1 MGSNDLEEEL
11 WNIYTHYTLHGN
23 PRDPSKLTG
32 NVLLKICR
40 DILILESAMTERSIT
55 QAEVELIFSSQL
67 AEMKRNKVVSEKE
80 NKLEYDDFLS
90 CLVRIACHC
99 YPSGKTPEDSM
110 QQLIMDNLI
119 PYASKRRVID
129 IASVLKQHEIEKQF
143 KYYEDSLLEIFRAY
157 ASAADHN
164 SKRNL
169 LLKSTMKVSHTKATF
184 DSLNNEEKNK
194 STSPLKNS
202 LANHI
207 GYQDFIRFAGDY
219 GLSSMGLTILDLG
232 DIYLSVISAKNFD
245 TSVRKLTFKEFW
257 EILVRCALFSFRD
270 ITYINEEDKVKGMF
284 LHIWRHVQ
292 TTVKAQIKGTSTQS
306 SYKGGLIRGS
316 QMLNERFI
324 TSWIK
329 DGYCDYLAPA
339 KEKSVYRDENATN
352 SVLSKIIE
360 QSTDIQSIFNINAP
374 NLLSD
379 IPILDNDEFVDPR
392 ITPQQLK
399 LLLKQKPEIVGILQ
413 KLIKELD

>member
-1 MGSNDLEEEL
+1 MEEEL

-23 PRDPSKLTG
+23 PHDPSKLTG

-40 DILILESAMTERSIT
+40 DILILESTMTEKSIS

-67 AEMKRNKVVSEKE
+67 SEMKRNRAVSEKE

-99 YPSGKTPEDSM
+99 YPSGKAPEDSL
-110 QQLIMDNLI
+110 QQLIMENII

-129 IASVLKQHEIEKQF
+129 VSSVLRQYEIERQY

-184 DSLNNEEKNK
+184 DSLNSEKK
-194 STSPLKNS
+194 SSMLASPLKNS

-232 DIYLSVISAKNFD
+232 DIYLSVISSRNFD

-270 ITYINEEDKVKGMF
+270 ISYINEECKVKGMF

-329 DGYCDYLAPA
+329 DGYCDYLAPV

-352 SVLSKIIE
+352 SVLSKIIG
-360 QSTDIQSIFNINAP
+360 QSFSDIQSVFNTNAT
-374 NLLSD
+374 NLISD
-379 IPILDNDEFVDPR
+379 VPILDSDEFIDPR
-392 ITPQQLK
+392 ITSQQLK
-399 LLLKQKPEIVGILQ
+399 ILLKQRPDIAAILQ